1 MATIVGNQELVK
13 RALEHIDG
21 KLKETPQADIRLLVD
36 DAAMRFNLSPKESES
51 LYRILRD
58 GE

>member
-13 RALEHIDG
+13 RALEHIDS

-51 LYRILRD
+51 LYRILRE
-58 GE
+58 GK